1 MTTEII
7 MMTPFRKGKEK
18 MIRIVDFLDLTVL
31 TSPREQDSHI
41 ERKGLHVSLHAPT
54 QSDRPKGELL
64 SHTAEHNRTMPPRQ
78 P

>member
-1 MTTEII
+1 MTAEII
-7 MMTPFRKGKEK
+7 MMTLFRKGKET
-18 MIRIVDFLDLTVL
+18 MIRIVDFLDLTCARF
-31 TSPREQDSHI
+31 TQRTRQPHRE
-41 ERKGLHVSLHAPT
+41 KGLHVSLHAPT

>member
-7 MMTPFRKGKEK
+7 MMTLFRKGKEK